1 MRLRQLDLRRAPG
14 LGHALRLD
22 DLAPGFNV
30 VLGPNGSGKSS
41 LGRGLAALLW
51 NTPDFQGEVAGS
63 WEVGG
68 AIRTCHRL
76 QGLEPRWEPGGEPPP
91 VLPERMHR
99 SAFSFSVDDFRKAL
113 SAKDDEALAAHL
125 RRVLSAGFDL
135 VDAERRLLESRP
147 TTRGLKTASKNLEQ
161 ARREVQQLQQQ
172 HEGLLRR
179 SRQLAELEED
189 LAAARRARQELESCR
204 LAVQLA
210 EARLQLGA
218 EQTELGLHPQEME
231 RLRGDEGERLAGL
244 ASKLDQLRGQR
255 SLAEKSLA
263 TVEGHLEALE
273 LDHDLPAG
281 LLKELRGHH
290 KAVEAAE
297 AELRD
302 LAARE
307 APARARLEEVGG
319 ELDAQGVAVEAEAL
333 GRLERLLREAP
344 EREAACQSLRAELDS
359 LAQGVSG
366 EAQDSRPLERG
377 IISLGRWLEGDPEVE
392 TEAGRSRPAPTGL
405 LASALVAGVLGAWFG
420 YSGPPELAALLGL
433 LVAGLLA
440 IVLLTRRESTG
451 EGTTAG
457 ASRRATEERE
467 FEALGL
473 EGPTSWEVDSV
484 VRRLGELV
492 KASQEVAEEEVARKR
507 VKHLEARLA
516 QKEEEL
522 TDHQQRLEDE
532 RRALG
537 LEAPGGHLDLVG
549 AAEQLRLHLEARTEL
564 ADVLALQPSAEGRL
578 EEALAVAGDLL
589 TSHGQAAAR
598 SSVELEARIDGLED
612 LAQTRRGLL
621 EERGRCQRDIEAAD
635 QGLESAGEEQLQLL
649 RESGLEGLDEATRRE
664 RLDALDG
671 WRQQKELVRDR
682 ESDVRS
688 LESRLVED
696 PGLLELDLPGAQ
708 DRLARCQAEGG
719 GVEDLE
725 EQCAEIREQVRVA
738 ERGRALEQATAE
750 EEI

>member
-51 NTPDFQGEVAGS
+51 NTPDFHGEVEGS

-68 AIRTCHRL
+68 DIRTCHRL
-76 QGLEPRWEPGGEPPP
+76 QGLEPRWEPGSEPPP

-366 EAQDSRPLERG
+366 
-377 IISLGRWLEGDPEVE
+377 
-392 TEAGRSRPAPTGL
+392 GL
-405 LASALVAGVLGAWFG
+405 
-420 YSGPPELAALLGL
+420 
-433 LVAGLLA
+433 
-440 IVLLTRRESTG
+440 
-451 EGTTAG
+451 
-457 ASRRATEERE
+457 
-467 FEALGL
+467 
-473 EGPTSWEVDSV
+473 
-484 VRRLGELV
+484 
-492 KASQEVAEEEVARKR
+492 
-507 VKHLEARLA
+507 
-516 QKEEEL
+516 
-522 TDHQQRLEDE
+522 
-532 RRALG
+532 
-537 LEAPGGHLDLVG
+537 
-549 AAEQLRLHLEARTEL
+549 RT
-564 ADVLALQPSAEGRL
+564 P
-578 EEALAVAGDLL
+578 
-589 TSHGQAAAR
+589 AR
-598 SSVELEARIDGLED
+598 SSVGSSRWAAGS
-612 LAQTRRGLL
+612 RGTP
-621 EERGRCQRDIEAAD
+621 RSRPRPVGVGPRQPGCWPRPW
-635 QGLESAGEEQLQLL
+635 S
-649 RESGLEGLDEATRRE
+649 RECWEPGSATRARPSWP
-664 RLDALDG
+664 RSSVSSSRACSRSSSSRG
-671 WRQQKELVRDR
+671 GSRPARARRRVQAGGPRRSASSRRSASKAPRAGR
-682 ESDVRS
+682 STPSSGGSESW
-688 LESRLVED
+688 
-696 PGLLELDLPGAQ
+696 
-708 DRLARCQAEGG
+708 
-719 GVEDLE
+719 
-725 EQCAEIREQVRVA
+725 
-738 ERGRALEQATAE
+738 
-750 EEI
+750 